1 MTTRIEM
8 IESGIR
14 MYKNMIKRSDIHSA
28 ARTIKWTF
36 ADTNVNKVTT
46 MRLIRDQT
54 VNDIS
59 A

>member
-1 MTTRIEM
+1 MTIRIEM
-8 IESGIR
+8 IESGIK

-28 ARTIKWTF
+28 ARTIKRTF
-36 ADTNVNKVTT
+36 ADINVSEAIT